1 MTEFLHHIVKKRERD
16 EEYRT
21 LMIEPP
27 TLRIPSALLDAINR
41 DIERHSRDPWADA
54 QTVVYPRSE
63 DLGAN

>member
-41 DIERHSRDPWADA
+41 DIERHYRDPWA
-54 QTVVYPRSE
+54 RE
-63 DLGAN
+63 EEANG

>member
-1 MTEFLHHIVKKRERD
+1 MSEFLHQVVKKRERE

-41 DIERHSRDPWADA
+41 DLER
-54 QTVVYPRSE
+54 QGE
-63 DLGAN
+63 

>member
-41 DIERHSRDPWADA
+41 DMERQYRYRDPW
-54 QTVVYPRSE
+54 TGE
-63 DLGAN
+63 EEANG